1 MKQSPFESLP
11 GVPSTPPPSTEPKS
25 SRPLPP
31 WPVSPTS
38 SYSSPPCTTSSR
50 TPVCPGAPRAPR
62 YPNQKG
68 DREETSLR
76 RDNYNSDGDFEMHDR
91 DNHESELFRGIRRRL
106 NFDDVD
112 DDMQVESSRTAAA
125 VDASSNYPI
134 LHLGISSPPTSPLRH
149 DNHDCP
155 IVTGLK
161 PSPSTRRVPSPREKA
176 NNNSSK

>member
-25 SRPLPP
+25 P

-38 SYSSPPCTTSSR
+38 SYSSPPCTTSNR
-50 TPVCPGAPRAPR
+50 TPVCPGAPRASR
-62 YPNQKG
+62 YPNQ
-68 DREETSLR
+68 REETSFR
-76 RDNYNSDGDFEMHDR
+76 RDNYNSDGDFDMHDR

-106 NFDDVD
+106 NFDDVE
-112 DDMQVESSRTAAA
+112 DDMQVESSSTTAA
-125 VDASSNYPI
+125 VGGSNNYPI

-149 DNHDCP
+149 DNHNCP

-161 PSPSTRRVPSPREKA
+161 PSPSTRRAPSPREKSN
-176 NNNSSK
+176 NNNSK